1 MHAMAYT
8 DVTDNVVSA
17 VASSGKASK
26 ALQMQP
32 PRTTRMT
39 CFALPTE
46 LIFVDCGIFVE
57 VASKFRTDM
66 EERFQKPTSHLLLT
80 HTHWDHCFALSAFE
94 DVKIISSQKGIANL
108 RRGLQTYYRKE
119 ARAERAESKYAD
131 DAEIR
136 EALKSAKLF
145 LPSHGVKD
153 TMIIGTPKGHEI
165 LFEVTGGHSAD
176 SAFVYSAKERT
187 LCTGD
192 NLLTCYAQ
200 IVGNGK
206 KMMKVYERW
215 RAMERLRHIIPGH
228 GEVVRKQYLTKVQNY
243 FEELIV
249 ALKEL
254 KKQEIPLKQ
263 VLNDPSLPEYFGKH
277 QSTWVE
283 GSKYHSGWLNAAI
296 KHFYKNV

>member
-1 MHAMAYT
+1 MHAMTYT

-17 VASSGKASK
+17 VASSGKAK
-26 ALQMQP
+26 KDLETQP

-94 DVKIISSQKGIANL
+94 DVKIVSSQKGIANL
-108 RRGLQTYYRKE
+108 QRGLQTYYRKE
-119 ARAERAESKYAD
+119 ARAENAERKYAD
-131 DAEIR
+131 DEEIR
-136 EALKSAKLF
+136 EAIKSAKLF
-145 LPSHGVKD
+145 LPSHGAKA

-165 LFEVTGGHSAD
+165 LFEVAGGHSAD
-176 SAFVYSAKERT
+176 SAFVYSAKERV
-187 LCTGD
+187 LCAGD

-215 RAMERLRHIIPGH
+215 QAMERLRHVIPGH
-228 GEVVRKQYLTKVQNY
+228 GDVVNYLT
-243 FEELIV
+243 
-249 ALKEL
+249 LKR
-254 KKQEIPLKQ
+254 
-263 VLNDPSLPEYFGKH
+263 
-277 QSTWVE
+277 
-283 GSKYHSGWLNAAI
+283 
-296 KHFYKNV
+296 